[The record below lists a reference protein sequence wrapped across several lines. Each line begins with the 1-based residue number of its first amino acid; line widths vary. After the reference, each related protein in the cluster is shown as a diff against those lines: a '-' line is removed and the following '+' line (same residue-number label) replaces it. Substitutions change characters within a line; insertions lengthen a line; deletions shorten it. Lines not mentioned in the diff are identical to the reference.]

1 MSVRADLD
9 EVAAAFWH
17 FDSRI
22 NYEIS
27 GDIERM
33 VEAENDGINTEG
45 YFEATV
51 ERRQKLVSKHFVH
64 HRDRIIK
71 SKSRMHRIGEKLHV
85 LDIDVNC
92 RLLPSLPPILMS

>member
-1 MSVRADLD
+1 M
-9 EVAAAFWH
+9 AAAFWN

-27 GDIERM
+27 GEIERN
-33 VEAENDGINTEG
+33 VEPENDGINSEG

-51 ERRQKLVSKHFVH
+51 ERRQKLESKHFSH
-64 HRDRIIK
+64 HCERIFK
-71 SKSRMHRIGEKLHV
+71 SKLRMHRIGEKLHV

-92 RLLPSLPPILMS
+92 RLLPSLPPILT